1 MKQFIVAVLLAGTLS
16 LCLLEFVFS
25 PEPKSVVLKSS
36 YDCVD
41 GLLDRYNRGHFTAA
55 RHSVSPVT
63 MTEDSETIRLRNQ
76 ILELAYENTILR
88 KSNDLENHH
97 VTQLLD
103 IERELVQIKSAIDK
117 QNQTPHA
124 AIDQLMYWIRNELS
138 EHQAQT
144 EMEIMGIR
152 QDMELR
158 DEERSNN

>member
-1 MKQFIVAVLLAGTLS
+1 MKQFIVAVILTGILS
-16 LCLLEFVFS
+16 LCFLEFIFS

-41 GLLDRYNRGHFTAA
+41 DLLDRYNHGYFTAA

-76 ILELAYENTILR
+76 ILELAYENSMLR
-88 KSNDLENHH
+88 RSNDLENHH
-97 VTQLLD
+97 VTKLLD
-103 IERELVQIKSAIDK
+103 IERELVQIKSVIDK

-138 EHQAQT
+138 EHQVQT
-144 EMEIMGIR
+144 EMENMGIG